1 MASPAL
7 SNIFGPSTLQNWQ
20 NRMPQQGNQ
29 QNPQPQ
35 GQGGFSQ
42 QLSNWMQQNP
52 MAYGGQQG
60 TPQPSQFF
68 NQMPQNAQMGGSH
81 PGGVRAGDFL
91 SEAFM
96 RDYFNQA
103 GARDQ
108 MRNMMGGFMQNMQS
122 VPGMGMMGVDMARQ
136 SGQQGMDIARE
147 GMERMMGQAG
157 LAQTQ
162 AKQTQR
168 DVRSALGSAR
178 SKMQEGIDTMQGAI
192 SKRENEGIA
201 DISGGVSGIQQ
212 QFASERQRI
221 NSDPNMTDEERQV
234 ALDNLNNG
242 MRQQSAMYAGQAQRG
257 IDDSL
262 ASMRTAL
269 SGMQGQMGS
278 TMGALGL
285 QGAGLTTQAGMQAAG
300 MGLQAAQAG
309 YQMMN
314 AQSQFAGSLAQS
326 AMAQAIQATISGNSV
341 AAQMAM
347 QMPLGT
353 PNIADTILAMIN
365 AQGMRPGHMATGP
378 LAGRLGGLLGQ
389 QGFQGYAEAGRQGN
403 QQQPQ
408 NNPFRI
414 YQ

>member
-1 MASPAL
+1 MPSPQM
-7 SNIFGPSTLQNWQ
+7 SSIFGPSTLQNWQ
-20 NRMPQQGNQ
+20 NRQPQWGNQ
-29 QNPQPQ
+29 PSQPTQQ

-52 MAYGGQQG
+52 VAYGGQQS
-60 TPQPSQFF
+60 TPPSQFF
-68 NQMPQNAQMGGSH
+68 SQSPQNAQMGGAH

-96 RDYFNQA
+96 RDWFNQA

-108 MRNMMGGFMQNMQS
+108 MRNMMGGFVNNMQS
-122 VPGMGMMGVDMARQ
+122 VPAMGMMGVDMARQ
-136 SGQQGMDIARE
+136 SGQQGMNVARE

-162 AKQTQR
+162 ANQTRQ
-168 DVRSALGSAR
+168 DVRSSLGSAR
-178 SKMQEGIDTMQGAI
+178 GKMQEGIDTMQGAI
-192 SKRENEGIA
+192 TKRENEGIA
-201 DISGGVSGIQQ
+201 DISGGVAGIQQ

-221 NSDPNMTDEERQV
+221 NSDPSMTDEERQV

-285 QGAGLTTQAGMQAAG
+285 QGAGLTSQAGMQAAG

-326 AMAQAIQATISGNSV
+326 AMAQAIQATIAGNTA

-347 QMPLGT
+347 EMPLGT

-365 AQGMRPGHMATGP
+365 AQGMRPGNMASGP
-378 LAGRLGGLLGQ
+378 FAGRLSGLLGQ
-389 QGFQGYAEAGRQGN
+389 QGFQGYAEQGRQPS
-403 QQQPQ
+403 QQQVQ

-414 YQ
+414 FQ